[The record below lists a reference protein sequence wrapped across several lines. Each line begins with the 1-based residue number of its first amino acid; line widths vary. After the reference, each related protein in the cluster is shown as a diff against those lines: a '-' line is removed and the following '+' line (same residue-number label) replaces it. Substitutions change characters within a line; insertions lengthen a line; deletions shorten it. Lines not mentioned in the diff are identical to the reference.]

1 MKNNELIKKYSSI
14 IPNDLKLIIKMLN
27 EPKDDL
33 DWALIGYIFQNS
45 GKGIITSG
53 KISSYFGLDQKR
65 CFDRLNR
72 LSGFWFS
79 QYLNS
84 SGYRTYYT
92 YEMNRLSADLLV
104 GIIDTLAYGFY
115 KRDSVKATEDGIEEK
130 IKEEKYDKI
139 KAIIDNLGD
148 PERDL
153 SEDEP
158 LISATT
164 AFWTVKEIWD
174 IIYPKKKEMESVNK
188 EPTTAASE

>member
-1 MKNNELIKKYSSI
+1 MKNEELIKKYSNI
-14 IPNDLKLIIKMLN
+14 IPNDLKFIIRWLD

-33 DWALIGYIFQNS
+33 DWAMIVYIFQNT
-45 GKGIITSG
+45 GKGIITLG
-53 KISSYFGLDQKR
+53 KISSFFGIDQKK
-65 CFDRLNR
+65 CFKRLNR
-72 LSGFWFS
+72 LVGFWFS

-84 SGYRTYYT
+84 RGYGKTYYT

-104 GIIDTLAYGFY
+104 GMMDTLAYGFY
-115 KRDSVKATEDGIEEK
+115 KRDSTKTSEDGIEEK

-139 KAIIDNLGD
+139 KAIIDDLGD

-188 EPTTAASE
+188 D